1 MPREVMRRV
10 EFVSFDHVRVLQ
22 LVVAW
27 EACFLAM
34 RRLCRRS
41 STPTV
46 REHGA
51 SYCCS
56 VINASWCTLAGA
68 YLTRHLASMPDESA
82 AHVDPDDP
90 NSWAGV
96 WVKQAARTRYRL
108 PRSPPPRPPCRLAPP
123 PPPRRRCRMYPSRAS
138 VRRPCVHSHTMTGA

>member
-1 MPREVMRRV
+1 MRRV

-68 YLTRHLASMPDESA
+68 YLTRHLASMPTRTLQAPVCVA
-82 AHVDPDDP
+82 A
-90 NSWAGV
+90 
-96 WVKQAARTRYRL
+96 AATSGTQKKANTTY
-108 PRSPPPRPPCRLAPP
+108 
-123 PPPRRRCRMYPSRAS
+123 
-138 VRRPCVHSHTMTGA
+138 V